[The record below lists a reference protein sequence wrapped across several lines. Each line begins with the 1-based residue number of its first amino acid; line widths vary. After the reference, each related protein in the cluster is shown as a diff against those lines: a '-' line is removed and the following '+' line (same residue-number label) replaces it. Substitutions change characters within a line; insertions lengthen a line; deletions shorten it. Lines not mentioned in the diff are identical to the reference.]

1 VTSGIHDLLSRL
13 FPKAAQRI
21 VLGHHRFQS
30 RRKQARTMAGPQTI
44 CPTEEGHPRRVVIVG
59 GGYAGT
65 TLAVALGRALK
76 RRPPGSA
83 EVILIEPNPCQEA
96 LSELDLV
103 AVGPERP
110 EFCELWL
117 PAVLKDLPVRTCFN
131 RVEHIDPLRH
141 VVVTAGDHEVGYWRL
156 AVCTGAV
163 PSMPPVPG
171 LAEHAVTM
179 WSVADAQELQRRVDS
194 QLKLAARM
202 PGAAQR
208 REALSITVCG
218 GGATGVEIVGTIGQ
232 LLPKRAAEIG
242 LDSSDL
248 RVSLVEGRPQILY
261 DLPEKQRALA
271 LKRLAK
277 LGVDVVTGSMVSE
290 VSYDRIT
297 LADGR
302 EIPAAVLVWAGGA
315 LADPHAADW
324 GFATDNAK
332 RLLAGPDLK
341 ADGFDDAY
349 VLGDVASFRDP
360 ASGRTLPMLAQF
372 AIREAQHTA
381 ENIIRELDGLPPTP
395 FHPHMHGEFVSV
407 GPSWGVG
414 WAWKFRLSGI
424 PAILMKR
431 MTYVLYWWQVGGI
444 RLAWRRARELLAMQ
458 R

>member
-1 VTSGIHDLLSRL
+1 MT
-13 FPKAAQRI
+13 
-21 VLGHHRFQS
+21 
-30 RRKQARTMAGPQTI
+30 QANAP
-44 CPTEEGHPRRVVIVG
+44 CPVAEDHPRRVIIVG
-59 GGYAGT
+59 DGYAGT
-65 TLAVALGRALK
+65 TLAVALGKSLRRRAA
-76 RRPPGSA
+76 GVA
-83 EVILIEPNPCQEA
+83 EVILVEPNPCQEA

-131 RVEHIDPLRH
+131 RVEHIDPVRG
-141 VVVTAGDHEVGYWRL
+141 VVRTEGGHQVPYWRVV
-156 AVCTGAV
+156 VCTGAV
-163 PSMPPVPG
+163 PSVPPVPG

-179 WSVADAQELQRRVDS
+179 WSVADAQELQRRVDA

-232 LLPKRAAEIG
+232 LLPKRAAQIG
-242 LDSSDL
+242 LDRADL
-248 RVSLVEGRPQILY
+248 QVSLVEGRPQILY

-277 LGVDVVTGSMVSE
+277 LGVNVVTGSMVSH
-290 VSYDRIT
+290 VTRDRVK

-302 EIPAAVLVWAGGA
+302 EVPAAVLVWAGGA
-315 LADPHAADW
+315 IADPHAADW
-324 GFATDNAK
+324 GFATDNAN

-341 ADGFDDAY
+341 AQGFDDAY

-381 ENIIRELDGLPPTP
+381 ENIVRELDEAPTTP
-395 FHPHMHGEFVSV
+395 FRPHMHGEFVSV

-414 WAWKFRLSGI
+414 WAWKLRLSGI
-424 PAILMKR
+424 PAIAMKR
-431 MTYVLYWWQVGGI
+431 LTYVLYWWQVGGV
-444 RLAWRRARELLAMQ
+444 RLAWRRTRELISMQ